1 MPPTNMP
8 VIDAFISA
16 VKHDLG
22 VLKST
27 PGDFGFSHPNLTKS
41 ELMALH
47 ELSHDKNITIKPADK
62 GGAVVVMDTS
72 MHLKEI
78 NRQLSDYTTYKQI
91 NYDPKFEIS
100 REIKNIIEEALT
112 GGIIDDD
119 LAQYLVIVQPRTPVL
134 YVLPKIHKSLTDP
147 PGRPI
152 VSGSDSIFCHIAI
165 FLDKVLRVYA
175 LEAESFI
182 RDTSDFL
189 CKLRNGTLPS
199 DTCIT
204 LVSFDVTSL
213 YTVIDH
219 TKGALVVQNFLK
231 TSDYTSECP
240 KFVLQLLNVILRH
253 NYFLFCDN
261 FFYQIQGTAMG
272 SNMAPT
278 YANMYMRFIE
288 ETLIYTFS
296 HFLHVFTW
304 WRYIDDVFLLWTGNL
319 TELQD
324 FYTYINEID
333 ETVKFTMVYSDT
345 KIQFL
350 DVLITLEGQ
359 NFITELY
366 TKPTDC
372 NNLLEFHSNHPRK
385 MVRSLP
391 ISQLMRVKRI
401 VSDTETSQRSID
413 TMINKFKTRGYPRRL
428 LKEHRQKI
436 QHVERDTLLTQQTPK
451 NRQERIQF
459 ISTYSDESGQIADII
474 RRHWPMLGNCLQNIP
489 KFTNP
494 PLFSYCRPTNLRD
507 TLVKA
512 DLGPQRVSRQT
523 FLKQLKLGCFP
534 CLKCVN
540 CRLINKGPT
549 LVHPTTNKSYDIR
562 HFLCS
567 PVSL

>member
-1 MPPTNMP
+1 MKTLNSERSDVPEETIVVN
-8 VIDAFISA
+8 ISS
-16 VKHDLG
+16 KIL
-22 VLKST
+22 SE
-27 PGDFGFSHPNLTKS
+27 SH
-41 ELMALH
+41 
-47 ELSHDKNITIKPADK
+47 LS
-62 GGAVVVMDTS
+62 
-72 MHLKEI
+72 
-78 NRQLSDYTTYKQI
+78 
-91 NYDPKFEIS
+91 
-100 REIKNIIEEALT
+100 
-112 GGIIDDD
+112 
-119 LAQYLVIVQPRTPVL
+119 
-134 YVLPKIHKSLTDP
+134 
-147 PGRPI
+147 
-152 VSGSDSIFCHIAI
+152 
-165 FLDKVLRVYA
+165 
-175 LEAESFI
+175 
-182 RDTSDFL
+182 
-189 CKLRNGTLPS
+189 
-199 DTCIT
+199 
-204 LVSFDVTSL
+204 
-213 YTVIDH
+213 
-219 TKGALVVQNFLK
+219 
-231 TSDYTSECP
+231 
-240 KFVLQLLNVILRH
+240 LLNKGLS
-253 NYFLFCDN
+253 FCPSSHVDWFKVETDMFR
-261 FFYQIQGTAMG
+261 FFRSIK
-272 SNMAPT
+272 
-278 YANMYMRFIE
+278 
-288 ETLIYTFS
+288 LKWWFS
-296 HFLHVFTW
+296 
-304 WRYIDDVFLLWTGNL
+304 GQPASNL